1 MAANLV
7 STDSQQFSVCE
18 SLSSNE
24 KTSRYSSEDGEKRD
38 AGSYVSSVST
48 LDQEAGVPAAGGRS
62 SEILTIPDGGLE
74 AWMTV
79 LGAFFGLFGAFG
91 WINAMGVFQKYYET
105 HQLSTLSD
113 STISW
118 ISSLQIFFL
127 LFSGLFIGHLF
138 DCFGP
143 RYLILFGTFLQ
154 VFGIMMTSISQTYFQ
169 ILFCQAVVSPIGSAF
184 TFHACISSAATWFNR
199 KRAMVLGIVIS
210 GSSVGGL
217 VFPIVI
223 RHFSNH
229 TTYGWTMR
237 YCGFIILS
245 LLLIANVTVKS
256 MNKPSGW
263 TPLNWSTFC
272 KTFMDFNFII
282 LTAGSFVIF
291 LALFSPFTYV
301 VSDATFHGVD
311 AIMANYLVSILNG
324 SSILGRIIP
333 GVLADKFGRYN
344 MYLIGIFLSGILT
357 MALWIPAQSL
367 IPLAVYAALYGFSSG
382 TVVTLL
388 PSCCGQISEVSQIGT
403 RVGTIFGVIGFACL
417 SGIPI
422 SGTII
427 QDGSRHMQWTSMKLF
442 CGIMMLC
449 GGLIVVF
456 ARLKLAQMRVFVK
469 L

>member
-1 MAANLV
+1 MTINLV
-7 STDSQQFSVCE
+7 STDSQQFSTCE

-24 KTSRYSSEDGEKRD
+24 KYSSEDVEKRD
-38 AGSYVSSVST
+38 TSSYVSSVIT
-48 LDQEAGVPAAGGRS
+48 LDQEAGVRTAGGSS
-62 SEILTIPDGGLE
+62 SEILSIPDGGLE
-74 AWMTV
+74 AWITV
-79 LGAFFGLFGAFG
+79 MGAFFGMFGAFG

-143 RYLILFGTFLQ
+143 RYLMLFGTFLQ
-154 VFGIMMTSISQTYFQ
+154 VFGIMMTSICQTYIQ
-169 ILFCQAVVSPIGSAF
+169 ILFCQAVVAPIGSAF
-184 TFHACISSAATWFNR
+184 TFHACISSAATWFDR

-210 GSSVGGL
+210 GSSLGGL

-245 LLLIANVTVKS
+245 LLVIANVAVKS
-256 MNKPSGW
+256 MNKASGW

-272 KTFMDFNFII
+272 KTFNDFNFII

-291 LALFSPFTYV
+291 LALFAPFTYI

-311 AIMANYLVSILNG
+311 AVMANYLVSILNG
-324 SSILGRIIP
+324 SSIFGRIIP
-333 GVLADKFGRYN
+333 GVLADKFVGRYN

-367 IPLAVYAALYGFSSG
+367 IPLAVYAALYGFSAG
-382 TVVTLL
+382 TVVTML
-388 PSCCGQISEVSQIGT
+388 PSCCGQISEVNQIGT
-403 RVGTIFGVIGFACL
+403 RVGTILGVIGFSCLAGIPL
-417 SGIPI
+417 SGA
-422 SGTII
+422 II
-427 QDGSRHMQWTSMKLF
+427 HDGSRQMQWTSMKLF

-449 GGLIVVF
+449 GGVIVVF